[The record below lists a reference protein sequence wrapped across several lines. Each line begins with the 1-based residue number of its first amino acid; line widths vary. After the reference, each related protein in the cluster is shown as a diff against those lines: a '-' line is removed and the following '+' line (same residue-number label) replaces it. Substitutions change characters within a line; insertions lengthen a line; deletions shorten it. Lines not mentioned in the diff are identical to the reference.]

1 MIKRQK
7 EAPRVLVITM
17 YCGEPQFQR
26 CIESVIKQK
35 LVLCEHKFIKNKP
48 NVEAHRDLYEMINK
62 FRGDYD
68 FFVKLDA
75 DMEFSS
81 EQALIKILS
90 FFEPDTDHLT
100 IPVFDF
106 FINEDM
112 AALSVFSNRVF
123 FDTVKMDNLYV
134 DQLNINYPGVRKNE
148 NNSFQL
154 VYHCYKPSKE
164 QCIAF
169 GVHRALKVCQHD
181 RIVPSLPASRSH
193 YNTLRKVYE
202 NLEHPHSEDVRYFA
216 IIGAVSVFTKKVTG
230 IMEDKQIFME
240 KDFILNVEESII
252 DEWFINSDIH
262 AVFKAL
268 GSFRFFSGG
277 TKWMFNR
284 VLTIPSSFKSNQKTE
299 F

>member
-1 MIKRQK
+1 MEKKI
-7 EAPRVLVITM
+7 PRVLVITM

-35 LVLCEHKFIKNKP
+35 AVLCEHQFIKNKP
-48 NVEAHRDLYEMINK
+48 NVEAHRELYEKINDS
-62 FRGDYD
+62 RENYD

-81 EQALIKILS
+81 EQSLIKILS

-123 FDTVKMDNLYV
+123 FDTVNMDNLYV
-134 DQLNINYPGVRKNE
+134 DQLNIIYQGMRTNKNK
-148 NNSFQL
+148 SLQL

-169 GVHRALKVCQHD
+169 GVHRALKVCQND

-202 NLEHPHSEDVRYFA
+202 NLEYPHSKDIRYFA
-216 IIGAVSVFTKKVTG
+216 VIGAVAVFTKKITG
-230 IMEDKQIFME
+230 VMDDKQNFME
-240 KDFILNVEESII
+240 KDFILNVEEAFV
-252 DEWFINSDIH
+252 DKWFNYSDIH
-262 AVFKAL
+262 AVLKAL
-268 GSFRFFSGG
+268 GGLRFFLGG
-277 TKWMFNR
+277 VKMMFDR
-284 VLTIPSSFKSNQKTE
+284 LLSIPSHFKSNQKTE
-299 F
+299 L